1 MWSEWGRDMVRITIV
16 KNGSRTER
24 EISRGSM
31 WAELAELC
39 RGAYEDDILLVHDRR
54 HNRILELHKKIMEDT
69 EISFITYRDKTGHMA
84 YARSA
89 IFVFLKAIYHVIP
102 REQLSRVTVE
112 FTIGGNFY
120 IVPKGPIFPDGTDT
134 AGRRKI
140 IETFLPEIKARM
152 QEYIDANLPF
162 MKYNLPTDEAVRRFE
177 AYGMEDKAKLFSY
190 RRVARVNVYNLDGFE
205 DYFYGPMCMSTRYLR
220 CFDLIPWE
228 DGFVLML
235 PKKEDPRRIQGFMP
249 SEKLFAVQNES
260 FRWAE
265 QVGIEN
271 IADLNDAICRGNA
284 NDLILMQEAFF
295 EKKIGEIAQTISCTD
310 KKIVLIA
317 GPSSSGKTSTAHR
330 LSLQLRAYGVRPH
343 TISADDYF
351 KDIEER
357 EYDENGMPDFESI
370 RAVDTEQFNEDMLKL
385 LAGEAVSLPHY
396 NFKTGRREYGR
407 DTVRLAEDEV
417 LIVEGIHCLNEAFS
431 EKLPRDTKYK
441 IYVSA
446 LTQLNIDEHNRIPTT
461 DVRLLRR
468 MIRDKRTRNY
478 SASETISR
486 WPSVRAG
493 EEKNI
498 FPYQEEA
505 DVVFNT
511 AMIYELAVIKQYAE
525 PLLFSIPVSA
535 PEYLEAK
542 RLLKFLD
549 YVLSVSPEIIPKTSI
564 VREFIGGSCLDV
576 G

>member
-1 MWSEWGRDMVRITIV
+1 MAKIIIEHNGR
-16 KNGSRTER
+16 RTET
-24 EISRGSM
+24 ETQQGST
-31 WAELAELC
+31 WAELAETFA
-39 RGAYEDDILLVHDRR
+39 GNYKNDILLVHDKTHGRM
-54 HNRILELHKKIMEDT
+54 IELHKKIGQDA
-69 EISFITYRDKTGHMA
+69 EISFVTFQDNDGRMA

-89 IFVFLKAIYHVIP
+89 ILILLKAIYNVIP
-102 REQLSRVTVE
+102 KEKLSRVTVE

-120 IVPKGPIFPDGTDT
+120 IVPKGDLCFEKLGADE
-134 AGRRKI
+134 RRMALK
-140 IETFLPEIKARM
+140 EVLLPEIRAKM
-152 QEYIDANLPF
+152 QEYIAADLPF
-162 MKYNLPTDEAVRRFE
+162 MKYNLPTEEAVRKF
-177 AYGMEDKAKLFSY
+177 AFHGMEDKAKLFSY
-190 RRVARVNVYNLDGFE
+190 RRVARVNVYNLGGFE
-205 DYFYGPMCMSTRYLR
+205 DYFYGPMCMSTRYIKH
-220 CFDLIPWE
+220 FDLLPYQ
-228 DGFVLML
+228 DGFMLML
-235 PKKEDPRRIQGFMP
+235 PQKENPDAIAPFRP
-249 SEKLFAVQNES
+249 SEKLFSVQNES

-265 QVGIEN
+265 RIGIEN
-271 IADLNDAICRGNA
+271 IADLNEAICRGDA

-295 EKKIGEIAQTISCTD
+295 EKKIGEIAQIISRQD
-310 KKIVLIA
+310 KKIILIA

-330 LSLQLRAYGVRPH
+330 LSLQLRAYGMCPH

-351 KDIEER
+351 KDISAR
-357 EYDENGMPDFESI
+357 EFDENGAPDFESI

-385 LAGEAVSLPHY
+385 LAGEAVVLPHY
-396 NFKTGRREYGR
+396 NFLNGKREYGR
-407 DTVRLAEDEV
+407 SATSLSKDDV

-431 EKLPRDTKYK
+431 EKLPRDAKYK

-461 DVRLLRR
+461 DGRLLRR
-468 MIRDKRTRNY
+468 MVRDSRTRGY
-478 SASETISR
+478 SAAETISR

-498 FPYQEEA
+498 FPYQDEA
-505 DVVFNT
+505 DVIFNT

-525 PLLFSIPVSA
+525 PLLFSIPREA
-535 PEYLEAK
+535 PEYLEAR